1 METYKQGKKKKKR
14 KTTLLNKHTPN
25 PCRKQ
30 VVYYEN
36 NLKN

>member
-1 METYKQGKKKKKR
+1 METYKQGKKKKGR
-14 KTTLLNKHTPN
+14 ITLPNKHIPN

>member
-1 METYKQGKKKKKR
+1 METYKQGKKKKGKI
-14 KTTLLNKHTPN
+14 TLLNEHISN